1 MDGGGFMTPHNTPD
15 LPRNPSLSLE
25 LPLWA
30 AGLVRV
36 GGLDEAGRGA
46 WAGPVSA
53 AVVVLPADPGCLLS
67 LNGVRDSK
75 LMTARQ
81 RTSWA
86 ETIRMTAADWAV
98 GLASAAEID
107 ALGIVPATRLA
118 MLRALSQLAAA
129 PQHLLIDAL
138 RLPDVSQPQSA
149 LIKGDR
155 RSLSIA
161 AASVLAKTARDE
173 ILVGLDAQ
181 YPGYG
186 FARHKG
192 YGTALHQRALLEQGP
207 CSQHRRSF
215 APLLR
220 YNLSIPETEVGDL
233 TNQEIANLI
242 I

>member
-1 MDGGGFMTPHNTPD
+1 MDGGGFMTPHNNTPD
-15 LPRNPSLSLE
+15 LPRSPSLSLE

-53 AVVVLPADPGCLLS
+53 AVVVLPPDPGCQLCLS
-67 LNGVRDSK
+67 GVRDSK

-81 RTSWA
+81 RAIWA
-86 ETIRMTAADWAV
+86 ETIRMTASEWAV

-118 MLRALSQLAAA
+118 MLRALNQLAAP

-173 ILVGLDAQ
+173 ILIGLDAE

-192 YGTALHQRALLEQGP
+192 YGTALHQQALLEQGP
-207 CSQHRRSF
+207 CGQHRRSF
-215 APLLR
+215 APIRSLL
-220 YNLSIPETEVGDL
+220 YN
-233 TNQEIANLI
+233 Q
-242 I
+242 